1 MIIVQSIL
9 KELSARRILTYAQIE
24 ARLEAFEYGQNDQS
38 NKPPT
43 VRPKHLT
50 NNHIPGSASQK
61 LLLFQMLPIIFH
73 DVINRLID
81 LLPIYTCLREIVSI
95 VFATRIR
102 KSWLPYLTSVTI
114 SFHSLMIDKLPD
126 NITAKVHFITHYPEL
141 IKRNG
146 PPRNYW
152 CQRFEGKHL
161 YFKKLA
167 IRSSN
172 FKNVSFTLAK
182 RHQLRLGLLLSYET
196 FYHLIDQTISTK
208 SIKSSQLPI
217 DIKLLLV
224 QNHLDSLTYIE
235 CQTLIHNHVKYI
247 KNSVFIIALHHGEEI
262 PEFVLLRYILKLTDT
277 WKLIVQHLETS
288 SFDQTLWS
296 YEITYL
302 EKFSVMNLDEC
313 VNILPHGLDVYFLKK
328 SSFVNVLTQEE
339 IDGHLLQKLRFEEI
353 KSLFPKLKQ
362 TTLFLD
368 EREKLSYKLCSEKI
382 QSNPTPIDDDDQEEQ
397 SLFVDENMKSSDS
410 IPFVDEVVIENTEVS
425 SSNSSN
431 NHSDDEEND
440 DQLIEKEIKLQ
451 EDYELPPFPT
461 DLKFVI
467 DQKDFTK
474 LAAHSNLRR
483 VLLNLVYD
491 DIANKHH
498 LLYPKSQDYIVITK
512 AILRSLNIP
521 VDNKDALN
529 EYRESIKQKF
539 KNERKPLQKIN
550 AQVQRNKNKFGKGP
564 GRPVKK
570 TDLVSAER
578 KNEKL
583 MFIGQLDDE
592 QDMFKLN
599 QMLKDEFNKKP
610 VNMEALTYFWKKT
623 FTYRRLFTRNNV
635 IKEVLL
641 EYPAYSLTSLVFEE
655 VRMTTDTDIE
665 RNVQLFL
672 PMLFEKLPDNSMFIS
687 VAKENTYTVSNT
699 PKDEFISSGKQSTAA
714 PSDLNIFQT
723 IEKSSF
729 DTEAT
734 IISTQHPSKRK
745 KTTSNNEATTLS
757 RRRQPKRS
765 RLS

>member
-182 RHQLRLGLLLSYET
+182 RHQLRLE
-196 FYHLIDQTISTK
+196 
-208 SIKSSQLPI
+208 
-217 DIKLLLV
+217 
-224 QNHLDSLTYIE
+224 
-235 CQTLIHNHVKYI
+235 
-247 KNSVFIIALHHGEEI
+247 
-262 PEFVLLRYILKLTDT
+262 
-277 WKLIVQHLETS
+277 
-288 SFDQTLWS
+288 
-296 YEITYL
+296 
-302 EKFSVMNLDEC
+302 
-313 VNILPHGLDVYFLKK
+313 
-328 SSFVNVLTQEE
+328 EE

-362 TTLFLD
+362 RTIFLD

-425 SSNSSN
+425 SPNSSN

-687 VAKENTYTVSNT
+687 
-699 PKDEFISSGKQSTAA
+699 GKI
-714 PSDLNIFQT
+714 IF
-723 IEKSSF
+723 S
-729 DTEAT
+729 
-734 IISTQHPSKRK
+734 
-745 KTTSNNEATTLS
+745 
-757 RRRQPKRS
+757 
-765 RLS
+765 